1 MDTHKL
7 KHGDVVVG
15 QTGVYRLYVRTVPD
29 HISEGEMRCISLL
42 RNKVYIGEYSEGQ
55 DLADGETFV
64 FNLIT
69 ICASS
74 T

>member
-1 MDTHKL
+1 MDKHKL

-15 QTGVYRLYVRTVPD
+15 VNGAYRLYVRTVPD
-29 HISEGEMRCISLL
+29 SISEGEMRCISLL
-42 RNKVYIGEYSEGQ
+42 HDRVYSGQYRQGQ
-55 DLADGETFV
+55 DLDNGETFV